1 VKRAALKRK
10 ARLKPRRSTPRK
22 SGRKLWPEYLDA
34 VRTLDCYA
42 CGRPGPSDPD
52 HQGPR
57 PYGRKTDDDTAVP
70 LCRMCHRWRTD
81 GKVYVSRYEDDA
93 RGTWVMRGWEDAD
106 KHQMRAWCSVAIA
119 ATRAVVYPMLGLA
132 VPAEGAN
139 T

>member
-1 VKRAALKRK
+1 MIIKRK
-10 ARLKPRRSTPRK
+10 TRLKPRRSAPRK

-57 PYGRKTDDDTAVP
+57 PFGRKADDDTAVP
-70 LCRMCHRWRTD
+70 MCRTCHHYRTD
-81 GKVYVSRYEDDA
+81 GYVYGPFEVVI
-93 RGTWVMRGWEDAD
+93 RGMPVAMRGWKRAD
-106 KHQMRAWCSVAIA
+106 KERMRAWCSVAIA
-119 ATRAVVYPMLGLA
+119 ATQAVVYPMLGLA